1 MKNIMKTLQ
10 NKTKTLKKIMKT
22 VTLLAVVAGWMVLG
36 LVSNTSPGVIHPTNA
51 AHYQQCMFSVNI
63 FFILPFIFASLR
75 LPHSQNH

>member
-10 NKTKTLKKIMKT
+10 NKTKTLKRIMKS
-22 VTLLAVVAGWMVLG
+22 VTLWAVVAGWMVLG

-63 FFILPFIFASLR
+63 FFHSTIFLPSLR
-75 LPHSQNH
+75 LPHS

>member
-10 NKTKTLKKIMKT
+10 NKTKTLKTLKRIMKS

-51 AHYQQCMFSVNI
+51 AHHQQI
-63 FFILPFIFASLR
+63 
-75 LPHSQNH
+75 